1 VRYQGRRFPVKGL
14 SCEAEKWTILNFP
27 HAKVIVSAQIDV
39 LTFGSDRAKP
49 LLFQDLFAREGCYL
63 ALEPHFPYRNG
74 RYKAPPALEEYTSRP
89 PLKPRDVALKPNSF
103 FTGSTNPSLPT
114 AIDSDQRSSRRAVS
128 PLDPASTHSRCAF

>member
-74 RYKAPPALEEYTSRP
+74 RYKAPPALEDYTAARNRNSGAIVLRS
-89 PLKPRDVALKPNSF
+89 PLNK
-103 FTGSTNPSLPT
+103 SLAT
-114 AIDSDQRSSRRAVS
+114 AIDSNQRSTRRHVS
-128 PLDPASTHSRCAF
+128 ARSCFDPFTIHPLKLWQRW